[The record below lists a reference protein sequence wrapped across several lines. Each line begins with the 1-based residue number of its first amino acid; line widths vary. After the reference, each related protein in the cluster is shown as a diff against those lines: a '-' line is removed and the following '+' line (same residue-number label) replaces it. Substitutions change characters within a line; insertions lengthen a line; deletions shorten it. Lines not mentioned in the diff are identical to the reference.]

1 MRPLDRMPTAS
12 DLRSAIR
19 RFEPL
24 NGDWRPLDA
33 LVVELCREPLSE
45 ASIDALLDT
54 LERFPTEGV
63 AGALWAIVHA
73 LEGSPLYEAR
83 LLVSLRRRPADLSV
97 LMVNRIL
104 NSGRRDLAG
113 VPCIEVLAEVA
124 ERKDVEESI
133 RDEARQFIARHA
145 V

>member
-1 MRPLDRMPTAS
+1 MPTAS

-19 RFEPL
+19 SFEPL

-45 ASIDALLDT
+45 ASIDVLLDT
-54 LERFPTEGV
+54 LERFPTEDV
-63 AGALWAIVHA
+63 AGALWGIVHA
-73 LEGSPLYEAR
+73 LEGSTLYEAR
-83 LLVSLRRRPADLSV
+83 LLASLRRRPADLSV

-113 VPCIEVLAEVA
+113 VPAMEVLAEVA
-124 ERKDVEESI
+124 GREDVEESI
-133 RDEARQFIARHA
+133 RGEARRFIARHA